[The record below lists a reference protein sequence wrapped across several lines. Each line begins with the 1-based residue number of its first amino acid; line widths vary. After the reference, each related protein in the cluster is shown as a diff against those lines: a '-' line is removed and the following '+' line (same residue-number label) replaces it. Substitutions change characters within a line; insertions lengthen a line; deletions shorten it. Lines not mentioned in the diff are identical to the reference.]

1 MLYAGEYRKMKTM
14 VAQPAA
20 SLSDVEATFIE
31 MVQPMYTDSSLHPYV
46 SVDGRKGGTQH
57 W

>member
-1 MLYAGEYRKMKTM
+1 MLYAGEYKKMKTI

-31 MVQPMYTDSSLHPYV
+31 MVQPMYTDSSLHRSALV
-46 SVDGRKGGTQH
+46 NGWNEGT
-57 W
+57 

>member
-31 MVQPMYTDSSLHPYV
+31 MVQPMYTDSSLHPSV
-46 SVDGRKGGTQH
+46 SVNG
-57 W
+57 